1 MTVSQFCPCGSS
13 KLFGRCC
20 RPYLC
25 DEVQAKTPE
34 KLMRSRYSAYALGG
48 YGDYLLSTWW
58 PATARGH
65 EAIQLSEKS
74 VIWQSLDVLKKSQQG
89 DSGVVEF
96 KASFLNDAGDS
107 EIMHEVSN
115 FQRSDGRW
123 YYVDGDVN

>member
-1 MTVSQFCPCGSS
+1 MS
-13 KLFGRCC
+13 
-20 RPYLC
+20 

-48 YGDYLLSTWW
+48 YGVYLLSTWW
-58 PATARGH
+58 PASAREH
-65 EAIQLSEKS
+65 NAIQLSEKS
-74 VIWQSLDVLKKSQQG
+74 VIWQRLDVLKKFQQG

-96 KASFLNDAGDS
+96 KASFLNEAGDS
-107 EIMHEVSN
+107 EVIHEVSN